1 MKNQRELDAIKDIIT
16 KHTAIEYADLMIE
29 KERSKG
35 ENDMLIY
42 NSKTG
47 AYSTE
52 VVPYKEYM
60 QNYWGN
66 SKDTLEKCVQ
76 NSYVSKL
83 NRYSKC
89 IELYSG
95 WIDNGKLFVLHK
107 REKLITFLYKVEKDS
122 FKLNAKPKN
131 ALLYIHYNPLD
142 VDFIE
147 TSVRHE
153 YLFNGLVDDIWSEE
167 YDISADEEMIIKEL
181 EKIIDGTKVCL

>member
-35 ENDMLIY
+35 TNSVLTY

-47 AYSTE
+47 EYKNE
-52 VVPYKEYM
+52 MVPYEEYM
-60 QNYWGN
+60 QGYWGG

-83 NRYSKC
+83 NQYSKC
-89 IELYSG
+89 VELYSG
-95 WIDNGKLFVLHK
+95 WIKNGGLFVLHK
-107 REKLITFLYKVEKDS
+107 REKLITFLYKIEKDGYS
-122 FKLNAKPKN
+122 LDAKPKN
-131 ALLYIHYNPLD
+131 SLLYIHYNPLN

-153 YLFNGLVDDIWSEE
+153 YLFNVLTDDIWDED
-167 YDISADEEMIIKEL
+167 YDISADEELIIKEL